1 MRALA
6 AIDYNRKCDIIEGKI
21 QERIS
26 SLDELFS
33 DNEFQTIIPI
43 ATYDIFQSRD
53 FLSGSMFSINELE
66 EIWNIY
72 MSIITFCSLKEKE
85 APLLKEGKTRLFCKR
100 KFFDYVLDYEQEIIT
115 FNEESIYRDRLFL
128 SLYKNDN

>member
-43 ATYDIFQSRD
+43 ATYEIFQSRD

-85 APLLKEGKTRLFCKR
+85 APL
-100 KFFDYVLDYEQEIIT
+100 
-115 FNEESIYRDRLFL
+115 
-128 SLYKNDN
+128 